1 MARPARPRPRTERL
15 ASARLHDRERQAD
28 VRDAARQ
35 RSLDHIKGAWA
46 GEVGL
51 RPATPQC
58 IAGKRI
64 EPATSLPWPMAQIP
78 DATAAAAPPDDP
90 RTRCA
95 RPTD

>member
-1 MARPARPRPRTERL
+1 MSATQR
-15 ASARLHDRERQAD
+15 ASGPWIDI
-28 VRDAARQ
+28 
-35 RSLDHIKGAWA
+35 SGAWA

-51 RPATPQC
+51 KPATPQC

-90 RTRCA
+90 PHEMRA
-95 RPTD
+95 SHGLSVSP